1 LIAEVVVVFLLV
13 LLNGVF
19 SGAEI
24 AVVALRKARIQELA
38 QDGHGGARAVLAL
51 RRDPE
56 RFLATVQVGITVV
69 GAAAAAFGGAS
80 IAARLAPLLAQVK
93 GLEERA
99 ESLALAIVIAG
110 VSFAS
115 IVIGELVPKSLAL
128 RGAERYALL
137 IARPILTL
145 AWIARPV
152 VWLLSL
158 SANVLLKPF
167 GDKTTFTETR
177 HSAEELQE
185 LVEEATKDGTIPPE
199 AAEIASRALD
209 LRDLTAA
216 DVMVP
221 RRRVVMLPRNAAR
234 DEIRQV
240 LLEHKH
246 SRLPVHDGGV
256 DNIVGYITIKDV
268 LALAWE
274 RELVVLEDLI
284 RPPFFVPESKPVV
297 SLMNEMR
304 SQRVPFG
311 IVVDEHGGMS
321 GIVTLEDLVEELVGD
336 IVSEHVRRS
345 PESIRAQ
352 PDGSVVVGGM
362 TPIREVNRALGIE
375 LPDDDWNTI
384 AGLCLALAG
393 RFPEPGAT
401 FTTEGGVALEVLDVS
416 ARRIR
421 SVRVRVPEPAPADS
435 DEISAS

>member
-1 LIAEVVVVFLLV
+1 
-13 LLNGVF
+13 
-19 SGAEI
+19 
-24 AVVALRKARIQELA
+24 
-38 QDGHGGARAVLAL
+38 
-51 RRDPE
+51 
-56 RFLATVQVGITVV
+56 
-69 GAAAAAFGGAS
+69 
-80 IAARLAPLLAQVK
+80 
-93 GLEERA
+93 
-99 ESLALAIVIAG
+99 
-110 VSFAS
+110 
-115 IVIGELVPKSLAL
+115 
-128 RGAERYALL
+128 
-137 IARPILTL
+137 
-145 AWIARPV
+145 
-152 VWLLSL
+152 
-158 SANVLLKPF
+158 
-167 GDKTTFTETR
+167 
-177 HSAEELQE
+177 
-185 LVEEATKDGTIPPE
+185 
-199 AAEIASRALD
+199 
-209 LRDLTAA
+209 
-216 DVMVP
+216 
-221 RRRVVMLPRNAAR
+221 MLPRNAAR